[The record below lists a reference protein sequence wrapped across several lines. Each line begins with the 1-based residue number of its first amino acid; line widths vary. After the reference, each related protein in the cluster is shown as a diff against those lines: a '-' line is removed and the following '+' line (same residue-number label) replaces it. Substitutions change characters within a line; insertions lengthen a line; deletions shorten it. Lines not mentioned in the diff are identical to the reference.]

1 MKIDFDI
8 KRKYQPLFSQNVLDK
23 NNCVFER
30 NVVVRYDSLR
40 IENYN
45 CSTCVL
51 RTNVVSDGKGVH
63 RLDAGV
69 LLVRP
74 HLQPPGSAV

>member
-1 MKIDFDI
+1 MKLEFDI
-8 KRKYQPLFSQNVLDK
+8 KRKYQPFFFQSVLNK
-23 NNCVFER
+23 NNVFER

-45 CSTCVL
+45 CSTCVP